1 MAAEVGAG
9 MAFIAVFLVFTMIF
23 AIIGLFVFLFIF
35 WIYMIIDVAKRDF
48 KEDSERVVWIL
59 VLVFLSWLGALIY
72 YFAVKNGDGKRKR

>member
-72 YFAVKNGDGKRKR
+72 YFAVKNEKKKRRK

>member
-72 YFAVKNGDGKRKR
+72 YFAVKNGERRRR